1 MRMPHCI
8 TLHTAYYLHV
18 TGTFQSLCKSCP
30 ITVTNDMTEEH
41 SVLKMHVLFNG
52 QITSKR
58 RDVLYLR
65 FRSLCTSTHALCASA
80 TTLQG

>member
-1 MRMPHCI
+1 MPHCI

-41 SVLKMHVLFNG
+41 SVTKDACFDQRLNY
-52 QITSKR
+52 T
-58 RDVLYLR
+58 
-65 FRSLCTSTHALCASA
+65 
-80 TTLQG
+80 